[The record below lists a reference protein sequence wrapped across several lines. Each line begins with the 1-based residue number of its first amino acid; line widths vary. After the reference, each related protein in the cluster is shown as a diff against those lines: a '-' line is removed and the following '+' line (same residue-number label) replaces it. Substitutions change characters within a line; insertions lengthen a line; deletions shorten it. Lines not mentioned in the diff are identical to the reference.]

1 MPLIDRATGS
11 QTDCIYGLYQCIS
24 DQTIDVCERQRCRV
38 RKHESSP
45 NSIFRNW
52 RKAAKK
58 KKQTRCPLYKLS
70 VLCLCSLFQHTHMPG
85 HDAAIVM
92 KCNEISQL
100 HARIESQ
107 VDRNTMATQQ
117 LQVLHNAYLKQNEL
131 QQHIDK
137 LHLEYK
143 HLHGVYQQQLFA
155 AELVADSKTH
165 TH

>member
-1 MPLIDRATGS
+1 MVYTSVYQTKQSMFVGDSVVTYVNMNPIQTVYLETG
-11 QTDCIYGLYQCIS
+11 
-24 DQTIDVCERQRCRV
+24 EKQR
-38 RKHESSP
+38 RK
-45 NSIFRNW
+45 
-52 RKAAKK
+52 KT
-58 KKQTRCPLYKLS
+58 QTRCPLYIFG
-70 VLCLCSLFQHTHMPG
+70 VLCLCSVFQHTHMPG

-92 KCNEISQL
+92 KCDEISQL

-107 VDRNTMATQQ
+107 VDRNTMATEQ

-143 HLHGVYQQQLFA
+143 HLHSVYQQQLFA

>member
-1 MPLIDRATGS
+1 
-11 QTDCIYGLYQCIS
+11 
-24 DQTIDVCERQRCRV
+24 
-38 RKHESSP
+38 
-45 NSIFRNW
+45 
-52 RKAAKK
+52 
-58 KKQTRCPLYKLS
+58 
-70 VLCLCSLFQHTHMPG
+70 MPG

-107 VDRNTMATQQ
+107 VDRNTMATEQ

>member
-1 MPLIDRATGS
+1 M
-11 QTDCIYGLYQCIS
+11 Q
-24 DQTIDVCERQRCRV
+24 
-38 RKHESSP
+38 
-45 NSIFRNW
+45 
-52 RKAAKK
+52 
-58 KKQTRCPLYKLS
+58 
-70 VLCLCSLFQHTHMPG
+70 THMPA
-85 HDAAIVM
+85 HDAAMVM

-100 HARIESQ
+100 HAGIESQ
-107 VDRNTMATQQ
+107 VDRNTMAKEQ

-143 HLHGVYQQQLFA
+143 HLQAVYQQQLFA

>member
-1 MPLIDRATGS
+1 MVYTSVYQTKQSMFVRDSVVAYANMNPVQTVYLETG
-11 QTDCIYGLYQCIS
+11 
-24 DQTIDVCERQRCRV
+24 EKQRR
-38 RKHESSP
+38 
-45 NSIFRNW
+45 
-52 RKAAKK
+52 K

-143 HLHGVYQQQLFA
+143 HLHSVYQQQLFA